1 MELLLPELGLL
12 AAAAAFLWDFPW
24 LLFWF
29 FLMRLTFGFWMLSE
43 ATQYGEEEEEEEEEQ
58 DEDLFIYLFF

>member
-1 MELLLPELGLL
+1 
-12 AAAAAFLWDFPW
+12 

-43 ATQYGEEEEEEEEEQ
+43 ATQYGEEEEEEEEQ